1 MPPTICFR
9 LNDHI
14 SGQATSP
21 TAPKASTYIT
31 IMTRRQGSPSGKL
44 KDKSHSLSARLSSY
58 SGGQHLSHALR
69 LSSTSL
75 SSKLSRNSTCLPR
88 LLGEV
93 RPQLTCPGTLRM
105 PGGGFRGQ
113 RGGRCGTGGEGGG
126 LGGAMLENLG
136 GGEGE
141 REGVSG
147 EGGRS
152 TTRRTRDGVAR
163 RVGGKGGGVGE
174 AGLR

>member
-1 MPPTICFR
+1 
-9 LNDHI
+9 
-14 SGQATSP
+14 
-21 TAPKASTYIT
+21 
-31 IMTRRQGSPSGKL
+31 
-44 KDKSHSLSARLSSY
+44 
-58 SGGQHLSHALR
+58 
-69 LSSTSL
+69 
-75 SSKLSRNSTCLPR
+75 
-88 LLGEV
+88 
-93 RPQLTCPGTLRM
+93 M

-147 EGGRS
+147 EGVRS

>member
-14 SGQATSP
+14 SRQATSP
-21 TAPKASTYIT
+21 TAPISRSRG
-31 IMTRRQGSPSGKL
+31 MTRHQGSPSGNL
-44 KDKSHSLSARLSSY
+44 KDKTHSLSARLSSY
-58 SGGQHLSHALR
+58 SGGQRLSHARR

-93 RPQLTCPGTLRM
+93 RPQLTPGTLRM

-147 EGGRS
+147 EGGRW

-174 AGLR
+174 GGLR

>member
-1 MPPTICFR
+1 
-9 LNDHI
+9 
-14 SGQATSP
+14 
-21 TAPKASTYIT
+21 
-31 IMTRRQGSPSGKL
+31 MTRHQGSPSGNS
-44 KDKSHSLSARLSSY
+44 KDKSHSPSASLSSY

-105 PGGGFRGQ
+105 PGGG
-113 RGGRCGTGGEGGG
+113 
-126 LGGAMLENLG
+126 
-136 GGEGE
+136 
-141 REGVSG
+141 
-147 EGGRS
+147 S